1 MEIPEGIELRPITA
15 EDLPA
20 VHGVMRRSEIKDNE
34 PLVTPFDEVVSEY
47 EAPYFDPE
55 SDSRLAVDG
64 DGRVVAWAKVW
75 YRPSTEREHRAY
87 LFGGVDPDWRR
98 RGVGTAVFAWQMQRG
113 RQLVTE
119 AEPDL
124 PRAVRTNSWDWLED
138 AIGLYERFGLE
149 PVRYNDVLSRSLA
162 DPIPAKTVVG
172 SELVPWNEVDSEQ
185 VRQAHNEAFAD
196 HWGSTPIPRES
207 WDHLNG
213 EPNFRPDLS
222 FVAHADGEVVGYTRN
237 AVYPED
243 WDTVGRRE
251 GWVEQLGVKR
261 SWRRRGVASALL
273 ATSMRAFLDEGLD
286 HAALGVD
293 TDNPTGAYGLYQ
305 GLGFSQ
311 RHRSVTHQLTVAD

>member
-1 MEIPEGIELRPITA
+1 MVTGEWWHGPRSGTDRAPSASTGPIS
-15 EDLPA
+15 
-20 VHGVMRRSEIKDNE
+20 SEAS
-34 PLVTPFDEVVSEY
+34 TPTGGGGASGPPFS
-47 EAPYFDPE
+47 P
-55 SDSRLAVDG
+55 
-64 DGRVVAWAKVW
+64 GRCSAA
-75 YRPSTEREHRAY
+75 
-87 LFGGVDPDWRR
+87 
-98 RGVGTAVFAWQMQRG
+98 

-243 WDTVGRRE
+243 WDTVGR
-251 GWVEQLGVKR
+251 GKDG
-261 SWRRRGVASALL
+261 SS
-273 ATSMRAFLDEGLD
+273 
-286 HAALGVD
+286 
-293 TDNPTGAYGLYQ
+293 N
-305 GLGFSQ
+305 
-311 RHRSVTHQLTVAD
+311 